1 MSALRLTSLCLLFC
15 IAFTG
20 ILRAQN
26 INISGK
32 VTDAVTGEAL
42 IGATITAKGSALG
55 TTTNIDGQYRLQVPA
70 QSILVASYTGYESQ
84 EQAIEGRTAIDFV
97 LRESAS
103 SLQEV
108 VVVGYGVQRKS
119 QITGAISSVRNKDF
133 KDQPVSNMANSIQGR
148 VSGLNVATTSG
159 TPGAGLLVS
168 VRGNQNPLYVVDG
181 IPLLSDNNSAL
192 STSFNLQGE
201 NVGAGQSLSSISDIN
216 PNDIESVEI
225 LKDASAASIYGA
237 RAANGVVLITTK
249 RGKQGKTEVVFNYFT
264 GLQQPS
270 RKIEFMKPA
279 EFVALIEEARQND
292 LAIYEKDPS
301 YFGPDFD
308 ASVLTEPLDNFDL
321 STGVETDWLDEVTRT
336 APISNYEVSLRG
348 GGEKTR
354 FFTSAGYY
362 DQQGIVIENY
372 YKRLN
377 YRLNL
382 DHDVNRRLTIGT
394 TFNATVGQNRRSFN
408 DNTYTGVITN
418 ALGASPLMPVY
429 EEDGSYAAFEQYQAS
444 WLSDNPVKSARE
456 IRAFT
461 NNYRVL
467 STVYGEYALS
477 PRLRFRSAW
486 SGDASFIFD
495 RQFKSP
501 ITADAEAV
509 GGQAFEAGFR
519 NLTWLNENTLNYTRQ
534 FGKHGLNLLAGF
546 TAQRTQ
552 IDRNS
557 STGQGFPP
565 GGLERVSSAAAIVA
579 ATSAGTAFSL
589 VSFLGRINYDLSNRY
604 LLTLTARA
612 DGSSRFS
619 QNNRYGF
626 FPSASAAWRISDES
640 FFNKNL
646 FTDLKIRLSYG
657 LTGDQEIGDFQ
668 NIQFYGPSR
677 YDGLPGIQLRNIADP
692 DLSWQ
697 SNRMLNVGI
706 DYEIKG
712 GKFGGSLEFFK
723 SNKNKL
729 LSEDVIPGTTG
740 FSTVTRNRGE
750 VQNTGVELNLNAGL
764 MRRSHFS
771 WTLNVNATYVKNEIK
786 DLSSDGIFLNAYN
799 DLEATHIL
807 KIGEPIGSMIGVKFL
822 GYDPQTG
829 DAQFEDL
836 NGDGVIDFDDSQ
848 IIGKALPSWFGGLTN
863 VFSFGRFDASIFARF
878 VAGND
883 VYNLIRSTVDNLGWS
898 NEGGLSSVY
907 ANNPV
912 RVRDRWR
919 KPGDTGTA
927 YGRASFINQN
937 YYQNSSMF
945 VEDGS
950 FFRLQNLTIGYTIPG
965 KALGSKLN
973 KTFDNIRVYA
983 EGQNLYVLTRY
994 KGFDPEVSSNGGT
1007 VERTAGVD
1015 YGAYPQART
1024 ILLGVNV
1031 KF

>member
-1 MSALRLTSLCLLFC
+1 MLLLRRAVCLICVLLPLNSLLS
-15 IAFTG
+15 
-20 ILRAQN
+20 QD
-26 INISGK
+26 ISVTGK
-32 VTDAVTGEAL
+32 VTDAATGDVL
-42 IGATITAKGSALG
+42 IGATIAIKG
-55 TTTNIDGQYRLQVPA
+55 TTTGTTADINGQYQIRVAPQG
-70 QSILVASYTGYESQ
+70 ILVASYTGYEQ
-84 EQAIEGRTAIDFV
+84 VEMPVNGRTTLDLQ

-103 SLQEV
+103 RLEEV

-133 KDQPVSNMANSIQGR
+133 KDQPVSNLANSIQGR

-201 NVGAGQSLSSISDIN
+201 SVGAGQSLSSVSDIN

-225 LKDASAASIYGA
+225 LKDASAAAIYGA

-249 RGKQGKTEVVFNYFT
+249 RGKQGKTEVAFNYST
-264 GLQQPS
+264 GIQQPS
-270 RKIEFMKPA
+270 RKIEFMDPA

-292 LAIYEKDPS
+292 LAIYEQDPT

-321 STGVETDWLDEVTRT
+321 TTGIQTDWLDEVTRN
-336 APISNYEVSLRG
+336 APISNYEVSMRG

-354 FFTSAGYY
+354 FFSSASYF
-362 DQQGIVIENY
+362 DQQGIVIENFF
-372 YKRLN
+372 KRFN

-382 DHDVNRRLTIGT
+382 DHEVTKKLTVGATLNT
-394 TFNATVGQNRRSFN
+394 TFGRNRRSFN

-429 EEDGSYAAFEQYQAS
+429 EPDGSYAAFESYQAS
-444 WLSDNPVKSARE
+444 WLSDNPVKSAKE

-467 STVYGEYALS
+467 GTVYGEYALG
-477 PRLRFRSAW
+477 PKLRFRSAW

-495 RQFKSP
+495 NQFKSP

-509 GGQAFEAGFR
+509 GGQAFEASFR
-519 NLTWLNENTLNYTRQ
+519 NLTWLNENTLNFTQQ
-534 FGKHGLNLLAGF
+534 FGKHGLNLLGGV

-552 IDRNS
+552 IDRTS
-557 STGQGFPP
+557 ITGQGFPP
-565 GGLERVSSAAAIVA
+565 GGLERVSSAANIIAG
-579 ATSAGTAFSL
+579 TSTGTAFSL
-589 VSFLGRINYDLSNRY
+589 LSFLGRVNYDFSNRY

-619 QNNRYGF
+619 KNNRYGF
-626 FPSASAAWRISDES
+626 FPSASVAWRLSDEA
-640 FFNKNL
+640 FFNRN
-646 FTDLKIRLSYG
+646 FFSDLKLRLSYG

-668 NIQFYGPSR
+668 NIRFYGPSR

-692 DLSWQ
+692 NLSWQ
-697 SNRMLNVGI
+697 NNRMLNVGI

-712 GKFGGSLEFFK
+712 GRFSGSMEFFK
-723 SNKNKL
+723 SNKDRL
-729 LSEDVIPGTTG
+729 LSEDVVPGTTG
-740 FSTVTRNRGE
+740 FATVTRNRGE
-750 VQNTGVELNLNAGL
+750 VQNTGVELNLNANL
-764 MRRSHFS
+764 IRRSKFG
-771 WTLNVNATYVKNEIK
+771 WTLNVNATYVKNEIQ

-799 DLEATHIL
+799 DIEATHIL
-807 KIGEPIGSMIGVKFL
+807 KIGEPLGSMIGVKFL

-836 NGDGVIDFDDSQ
+836 NNDGVIDFDDSQ

-863 VFSFGRFDASIFARF
+863 VFSFGRFDASIFTRF

-883 VYNLIRSTVDNLGWS
+883 VYNIIRSTTDNLGWS

-907 ANNPV
+907 ANNPT

-945 VEDGS
+945 VENGA
-950 FFRLQNLTIGYTIPG
+950 FVRLQNVTIGYTIPG
-965 KALGSKLN
+965 RALGAKLN
-973 KTFDNIRVYA
+973 KTFDNIRLYA
-983 EGQNLYVLTRY
+983 EGQNLFVATQY

-1024 ILLGVNV
+1024 VLVGVNV